1 MGFYEQF
8 ETFSQRETKRLLR
21 NAILV
26 SILKDEFW
34 EDWESELLVPIISC
48 VERENFFME
57 VTGGLTSEAQSIRGI
72 HKLAF

>member
-1 MGFYEQF
+1 MNYY
-8 ETFSQRETKRLLR
+8 
-21 NAILV
+21 
-26 SILKDEFW
+26 
-34 EDWESELLVPIISC
+34 LVPIISC